1 MSLPILPA
9 SMPIITLIISFHSRV
24 TREKYQGLRERAVLE
39 KSIAF
44 NFSDTAA
51 ANWSQRFYRVTS
63 P

>member
-1 MSLPILPA
+1 
-9 SMPIITLIISFHSRV
+9 MPIITLIISFHSRV